1 MFGLPVDVLHTYL
14 GQTATMRV
22 KACSLIPMV
31 NAAGA
36 EMDRAETVT
45 MFNDICVLAPAAPI
59 DAPITWQ
66 PIDDRRVRGAFTN
79 GAHSVTADL
88 AFDDNHEL
96 VDFTSDDR
104 LRASPDGKTFTP
116 QRWSTPISDYRSF
129 GSRRVGTTGEARRH
143 APDPDGEFQL
153 SRVHRRRHHLQRWPR
168 RTGCWP
174 GPGTPP
180 AQSWTRRWRCG
191 SRRRGCPGGITHWT
205 RRIRRRRR

>member
-36 EMDRAETVT
+36 EMDRAGTVT

-116 QRWSTPISDYRSF
+116 QRWSTPINDYRSF
-129 GSRRVGTTGEARRH
+129 GSRRV
-143 APDPDGEFQL
+143 AP
-153 SRVHRRRHHLQRWPR
+153 
-168 RTGCWP
+168 P
-174 GPGTPP
+174 GKHVGTPP
-180 AQSWTRRWRCG
+180 TRRG
-191 SRRRGCPGGITHWT
+191 SSAISSSSSTTSPTNAGTAATSSTRKESASAPPLPAPPPRPDHGRRPVTKPSSGRVGPP
-205 RRIRRRRR
+205 